1 MPVSFKFLLDE
12 WWVRRATTD
21 RRVTT
26 DHPSTPDSARF
37 GGLRQ
42 MEMLIRDSG
51 LEVVRA

>member
-1 MPVSFKFLLDE
+1 MVGTYLQQQII
-12 WWVRRATTD
+12 RR
-21 RRVTT
+21 
-26 DHPSTPDSARF
+26 TPDSARF

>member
-21 RRVTT
+21 
-26 DHPSTPDSARF
+26 HPSVPDSARF